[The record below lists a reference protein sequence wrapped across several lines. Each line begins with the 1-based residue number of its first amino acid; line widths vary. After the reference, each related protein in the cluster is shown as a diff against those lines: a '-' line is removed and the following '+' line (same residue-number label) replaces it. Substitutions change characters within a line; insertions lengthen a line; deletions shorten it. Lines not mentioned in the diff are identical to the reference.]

1 MTVAVECNG
10 HSFCGCY
17 YDFQKNYMAAHEGRL
32 SRGERVRQIDHIELD
47 GSELFRPKAENN
59 LEGVVANEIDIA

>member
-1 MTVAVECNG
+1 VASV
-10 HSFCGCY
+10 S
-17 YDFQKNYMAAHEGRL
+17 
-32 SRGERVRQIDHIELD
+32 VRSIIELD